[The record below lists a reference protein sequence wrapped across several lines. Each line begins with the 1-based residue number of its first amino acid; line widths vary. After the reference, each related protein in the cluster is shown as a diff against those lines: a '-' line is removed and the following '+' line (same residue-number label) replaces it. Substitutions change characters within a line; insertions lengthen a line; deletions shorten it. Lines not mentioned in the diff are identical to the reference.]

1 MPRYAASRVLP
12 ATVEEVWATL
22 EEAERFP
29 AWWPGVDRVEPSVR
43 RAVAPGAL
51 WKVEGRNQVSL
62 LRRSPQLSGTLL
74 VFDVVPQSRLVFQ
87 LTDARIDAGLELAAT
102 EDGQTAA
109 TLTVEAPRFSGVG
122 RAFPSRALASL
133 AALVRPADA

>member
-1 MPRYAASRVLP
+1 MPRYAASRILP
-12 ATVEEVWATL
+12 ATVEDVWAVL
-22 EEAERFP
+22 EESERFP

-51 WKVEGRNQVSL
+51 WQLEGTDRPSL
-62 LRRSPQLSGTLL
+62 LRRPQLGGVLIVL
-74 VFDVVPQSRLVFQ
+74 AVVPLQHVAFQ
-87 LTDARIDAGLELAAT
+87 LTDARIDAGLELAPT
-102 EDGQTAA
+102 EDEQTAA

-122 RAFPSRALASL
+122 RAFPSQALASL

>member
-12 ATVEEVWATL
+12 ATVEDVWAVL

-51 WKVEGRNQVSL
+51 WKVEGRNQLSL
-62 LRRSPQLSGTLL
+62 LRRSPQLTGTLL
-74 VFDVVPQSRLVFQ
+74 VFKTFD
-87 LTDARIDAGLELAAT
+87 RISYGLI
-102 EDGQTAA
+102 
-109 TLTVEAPRFSGVG
+109 VG
-122 RAFPSRALASL
+122 ASSEIHV
-133 AALVRPADA
+133 ADYVRNP